1 MYPHTACKIIWNGIS
16 LIMSPRAE
24 ASFQMS
30 FEVMEATYFFPGI
43 RKLPESLYS
52 ALLIYWSLMGRL
64 VPNLLQCLVK
74 HLPLLEAKQAQAAE
88 QKKAKAEKQDPAAAA
103 AAAAQNRLA
112 GKVPET
118 LSWNLRKSLLKM
130 TSFDNNV
137 LTQSFDNKVLAPLL
151 YR

>member
-1 MYPHTACKIIWNGIS
+1 
-16 LIMSPRAE
+16 MSRPAE
-24 ASFQMS
+24 TSFQMS
-30 FEVMEATYFFPGI
+30 FELIKTTYFFLGT
-43 RKLPESLYS
+43 KKFPESSCS

-64 VPNLLQCLVK
+64 VPDLLQCLVK

-103 AAAAQNRLA
+103 AAAAQNRMT

-130 TSFDNNV
+130 TSFDSNV